1 MSSEVQICNRALIKI
16 GAKTILSL
24 SDETKNARLC
34 NTIYADE
41 RDTLLRSH
49 PWNFAIRRASLALVA
64 EVTPNWDYTYQLPT
78 DCLRVIYPDVQVHL
92 YRIENKRLLTNV
104 LLDYVLYITKVTD
117 VTKFDPS
124 FTSTLACKLA
134 MVLAKAISDNE
145 PLLEQMAEGYA
156 RAIVDARSVG
166 AMEQGPLWIDSE
178 EWLTSRYMGIAGPTG
193 WLRDNRRL

>member
-16 GAKTILSL
+16 GAKTILSFADD
-24 SDETKNARLC
+24 SKRARLC
-34 NTIYADE
+34 STIYADE

-49 PWNFAIRRASLALVA
+49 PWNFAIRRKSLALLQ

-78 DCLRVIYPDVQVHL
+78 DCLRVIYPDVQIHL
-92 YRIENKRLLTNV
+92 YRIENCRLLTNV
-104 LLDYVLYITKVTD
+104 LLDYVRYIIRVD
-117 VTKFDPS
+117 DPNKFDAS

-134 MVLAKAISDNE
+134 MELAKPITDNDQ
-145 PLLEQMAEGYA
+145 LYDQMADGYA

-178 EWLTSRYMGIAGPTG
+178 EWLTSRYMGIAGPSG